1 MKNSYLNGV
10 LYFGSKLNKK
20 KTLLIKPKKIRR
32 KMKKDNIP

>member
-10 LYFGSKLNKK
+10 LYFGSKLKKK
-20 KTLLIKPKKIRR
+20 KTLLIKPKKIIR